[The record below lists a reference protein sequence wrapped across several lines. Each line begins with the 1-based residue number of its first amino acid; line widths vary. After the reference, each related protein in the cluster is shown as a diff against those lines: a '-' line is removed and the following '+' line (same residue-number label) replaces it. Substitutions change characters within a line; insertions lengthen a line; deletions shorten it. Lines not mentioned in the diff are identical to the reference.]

1 MIMLVKKGSVFLM
14 ILMTFFDKGR
24 NSIHGIYEN
33 DMIDILERHWIAFA
47 ITFID
52 TLIET

>member
-1 MIMLVKKGSVFLM
+1 MIMLVIKGLVFLM

-52 TLIET
+52 TLFET